1 MKKRVLALCLIV
13 AMSAGLAVGCGSESG
28 DDGAEKT
35 DKAKKT
41 ENTEKVFNMPIGA
54 MPEVLAPT
62 DGTAT
67 AMTYLQAMYERLYCI
82 DSEGEYTYFLADSC
96 EGSEDALT
104 YTRY

>member
-13 AMSAGLAVGCGSESG
+13 AMSAGLAVGFGSESG

-67 AMTYLQAMYERLYCI
+67 AMTYLQAMYER
-82 DSEGEYTYFLADSC
+82 
-96 EGSEDALT
+96 
-104 YTRY
+104 